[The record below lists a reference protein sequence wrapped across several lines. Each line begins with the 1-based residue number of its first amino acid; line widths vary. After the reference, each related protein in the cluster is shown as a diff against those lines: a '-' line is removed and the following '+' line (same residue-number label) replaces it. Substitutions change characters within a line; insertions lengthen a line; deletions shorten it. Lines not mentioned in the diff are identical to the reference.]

1 MWVNQLI
8 DAEEHLEQM
17 CPKCQSDATSH
28 KCIRCG
34 KPLGAHGSRPDLM
47 NPNFDTER
55 FAALSNDGTEQV
67 HDENNDE
74 DIDYDLIKQIQCR
87 SEE

>member
-1 MWVNQLI
+1 
-8 DAEEHLEQM
+8 M

-47 NPNFDTER
+47 NPNFDAER
-55 FAALSNDGTEQV
+55 FATLSNDGTQTTNEE
-67 HDENNDE
+67 DDE
-74 DIDYDLIKQIQCR
+74 DVDRALIEQILSR